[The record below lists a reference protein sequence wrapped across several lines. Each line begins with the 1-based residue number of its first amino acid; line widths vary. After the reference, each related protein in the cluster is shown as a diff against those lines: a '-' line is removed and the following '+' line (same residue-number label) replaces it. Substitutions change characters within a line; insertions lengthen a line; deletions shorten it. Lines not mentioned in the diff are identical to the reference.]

1 VILPKN
7 QHLLARARGILFVLA
22 HMVLVPAAARAQ
34 PAATT
39 TAPRTT
45 LLSSPSTPLIA
56 FRFVFRA
63 GSQNDPPSK
72 EGLAALTAAMVSQ
85 GGTESLTYDQV
96 LAAFYPMASMLV
108 DECHTEM
115 TVFSGVVHRDNV
127 RAYVPLATEMITRPR
142 FAREDFERLRAEALD
157 RVSKY
162 LRANND
168 EELGKWALQVELY
181 RDSPYGHPDVGTVQG
196 LKAITLE
203 DVKDFHRRHYTI
215 AGLHVGIAGGFD
227 EENQAEVLK
236 RIGALP
242 TAASPIPNLPEPRRP
257 SGLDVTIIAKPA
269 DATAIS
275 MGFPIDVTRRDDDFY
290 ALAVANSYLGD
301 HRTFNGKL
309 MKEMRSERGL
319 NYGDFSYIEDFIQ
332 EARTTFAVT
341 NNARRQQYFSIWI
354 RPVPADKAVFSLR
367 AALWVLDGMLT
378 HGLTQQEF
386 EATRTYLLNYSKLWA
401 QTASRRLGHAIDG
414 EFYGR
419 KDLITELA
427 QRLPALT
434 VEQVNAAVRK
444 HLKSAGMKVVIVARD
459 ANGLREILRS
469 GKPSPMSYDTQG
481 TPEDVLAE
489 DKQIAVF
496 PLKDVT
502 VRIVPVEQE
511 FEK

>member
-1 VILPKN
+1 
-7 QHLLARARGILFVLA
+7 
-22 HMVLVPAAARAQ
+22 
-34 PAATT
+34 
-39 TAPRTT
+39 
-45 LLSSPSTPLIA
+45 
-56 FRFVFRA
+56 
-63 GSQNDPPSK
+63 
-72 EGLAALTAAMVSQ
+72 
-85 GGTESLTYDQV
+85 
-96 LAAFYPMASMLV
+96 
-108 DECHTEM
+108 
-115 TVFSGVVHRDNV
+115 
-127 RAYVPLATEMITRPR
+127 
-142 FAREDFERLRAEALD
+142 
-157 RVSKY
+157 
-162 LRANND
+162 
-168 EELGKWALQVELY
+168 
-181 RDSPYGHPDVGTVQG
+181 
-196 LKAITLE
+196 
-203 DVKDFHRRHYTI
+203 VKDFHRRHYTI